1 MQRLPWYV
9 DSVDVPAS
17 FGLVLFLAFLVES
30 AVGFGSA
37 LVTVSLG
44 GHLMPLD
51 RLFPVFQPLSLILSL
66 TLVVR
71 GRAHIN
77 FRFLFREVLPAMF
90 PGVVVGM
97 ALFRL
102 GRPEALL
109 LGVGVAIAVLASFEL
124 QRTLRGQDTVPLPG
138 PVRSTVLLLA
148 GVVHGLFG
156 TSGPPVVWVA
166 TRTLPDKAEFR
177 ATLALLW
184 LLLSIVLVGGYVVD
198 GSLRLPQL
206 QQSALLGVPLV
217 LGFVVGNL
225 LHLHV
230 PQRAFRLAVC
240 VLLVVAGVALVV
252 RAAPHSLGVG

>member
-1 MQRLPWYV
+1 M
-9 DSVDVPAS
+9 
-17 FGLVLFLAFLVES
+17 VLFLSFLVES

-44 GHLMPLD
+44 GHLLPLQQ
-51 RLFPVFQPLSLILSL
+51 LFPIFQPLSLLLSL

-77 FRFLFREVLPAMF
+77 TRFLLQELLPAML
-90 PGVVVGM
+90 PGVVIGM
-97 ALFRL
+97 ALFRF
-102 GRPEALL
+102 GRPDALL
-109 LGVGVAIAVLASFEL
+109 LGVGIAITVLASLEL
-124 QRTLRGQDTVPLPG
+124 QRTLRGQPTQPLP
-138 PVRSTVLLLA
+138 PLLRSVVLFFA
-148 GVVHGLFG
+148 GIIHGLFG

-166 TRTLPDKAEFR
+166 SRTLPEKAEFR

-184 LLLSIVLVGGYVVD
+184 LLLSVVLVAGYVVD

-206 QQSALLGVPLV
+206 HQSAVLAVPLL

-225 LHLHV
+225 LHVHV

-240 VLLVVAGVALVV
+240 VLLVVAGIGLVV
-252 RAAPHSLGVG
+252 RAFPAVLTLIRLPAAAGIS

>member
-1 MQRLPWYV
+1 M
-9 DSVDVPAS
+9 DVPAS
-17 FGLVLFLAFLVES
+17 FGLVLFLSFLVES

-51 RLFPVFQPLSLILSL
+51 KLFPVFQPLSLVLSL
-66 TLVVR
+66 TLVIR

-77 FRFLFREVLPAMF
+77 TRFLFREVLPAML

-97 ALFRL
+97 ALFRI
-102 GRPEALL
+102 GRPDALL

-124 QRTLRGQDTVPLPG
+124 QRTLRGQETVPLP
-138 PVRSTVLLLA
+138 PMVRAVVLLFA
-148 GVVHGLFG
+148 GVIHGLFG

-166 TRTLPDKAEFR
+166 TRTLPDKTEFR

-184 LLLSIVLVGGYVVD
+184 LVLSVLLVAGYVVD

-206 QQSALLGVPLV
+206 EQSALLAVPLV

-225 LHLHV
+225 LHAHV

-240 VLLVVAGVALVV
+240 VLLVVAGTALVV
-252 RAAPHSLGVG
+252 RALPALG

>member
-1 MQRLPWYV
+1 M
-9 DSVDVPAS
+9 DVPAS

-77 FRFLFREVLPAMF
+77 TRFLFREVIPAML

-102 GRPEALL
+102 GPPDALL

-124 QRTLRGQDTVPLPG
+124 QRTLRGQEAAPLP
-138 PVRSTVLLLA
+138 PVVRVVVLLFA
-148 GVVHGLFG
+148 GVIHGLFG
-156 TSGPPVVWVA
+156 VSGPPVVWVA
-166 TRTLPDKAEFR
+166 TRTLPDKTEFR

-184 LLLSIVLVGGYVVD
+184 LVLSILLVAGYVVD
-198 GSLRLPQL
+198 GTLRLPQL
-206 QQSALLGVPLV
+206 EQSALLAVPLV

-225 LHLHV
+225 LHVHV

-240 VLLVVAGVALVV
+240 VLLVVAGLALVL
-252 RAAPHSLGVG
+252 RAA